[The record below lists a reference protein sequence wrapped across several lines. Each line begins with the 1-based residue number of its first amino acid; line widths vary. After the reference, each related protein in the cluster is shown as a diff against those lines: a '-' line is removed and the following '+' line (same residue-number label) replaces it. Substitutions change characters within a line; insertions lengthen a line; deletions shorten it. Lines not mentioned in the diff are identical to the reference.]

1 MLQFPLLTDA
11 QVQAKDFFNANDA
24 LLALS
29 LLQNLPYV
37 NVTAAL
43 AAGATGA
50 TVNEHVFVAPC
61 KLEITEA
68 KFITTVINTG
78 TSNEPE
84 VKLLAGTNIVGVSG
98 AIILAGA
105 AVGDVATLTLDATKV
120 VVAAGTK
127 LILRIVNPTATITT
141 ALTGKLQFIWKPTV

>member
-11 QVQAKDFFNANDA
+11 QVQAKDFMNGNDTA
-24 LLALS
+24 SLAI
-29 LLQNLPYV
+29 LQNLPYV
-37 NVTAAL
+37 NVSAAL
-43 AAGATGA
+43 AAGATGV
-50 TVNEHVFVAPC
+50 TTNQHIFVAPC
-61 KLEITEA
+61 KLTILEA
-68 KFITTVINTG
+68 KFITTVVNTG

-84 VKLLAGTNIVGVSG
+84 VKLLADTDIVGVSG
-98 AIILAGA
+98 AILLAGA

-120 VVAAGTK
+120 VVEAGTK